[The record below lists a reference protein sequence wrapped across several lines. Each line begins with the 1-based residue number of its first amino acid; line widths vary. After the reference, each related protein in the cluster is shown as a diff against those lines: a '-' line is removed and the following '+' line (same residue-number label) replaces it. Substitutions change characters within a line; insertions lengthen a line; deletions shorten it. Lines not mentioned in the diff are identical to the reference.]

1 MEATAGCVPPASGV
15 IVSAGVF
22 PAGLRSST
30 VELAVTSAA
39 VLMFL
44 AFGVCHHP

>member
-1 MEATAGCVPPASGV
+1 V

-30 VELAVTSAA
+30 FELAALVVMSASPA
-39 VLMFL
+39 I
-44 AFGVCHHP
+44 